1 MKRILNQLRKLVSNK
16 LIQNLA
22 IVGMITLVVK
32 GLGFFKEM
40 VVASEYGMSEF
51 LDIYFI
57 AILIPTFI
65 QNVFVGAIKNLF
77 IPNYLL
83 EIKATGNKA
92 SFQAFI
98 LVSIGAI
105 TILLSLVSIIFIEF
119 FLDIVF
125 SGHEPTYYDSIRIQF
140 YIVLPCIFLW
150 GFSSFLTGLLEI
162 ESKFLLSNLS
172 QLFLPITTIIFVLY
186 FQAYFGE
193 NVLAYGMLIGSALS
207 FLYQFFLTQKLRLL
221 KLGKIVLNANTK
233 MMLNQYPPKVTAG
246 LLVGINPFVDQ
257 FFAAQLVAGS
267 IAALNYG
274 IKIPSFAVSIIII
287 ALGDVLLPHFSKLVS
302 ENLTNTY
309 RQLFKVTK
317 ITFLLG
323 AIISAIMIIFS
334 SDIVRLIFERN
345 SFDSNDTEVVS
356 LIQQIAFVYVPFY
369 LGTIVCV
376 KFLTAINKNHFMAW
390 VSFISLVINL
400 LFNLLFIKIYGVY
413 GLILSTTLVYIV
425 SGIIYFVYTYKL
437 FKLHLIKIK

>member
-1 MKRILNQLRKLVSNK
+1 
-16 LIQNLA
+16 
-22 IVGMITLVVK
+22 MITLVVK